1 MIGDFHAQIG
11 ETHLD
16 TFLYQ
21 HELENINK
29 EPTYYKNA
37 ENPSCIDFILSNRR
51 KSFVKMN
58 TVFKGLSDFHKW
70 IVSVFNVYNISEI
83 KT

>member
-29 EPTYYKNA
+29 EPTCYNDS
-37 ENPSCIDFILSNRR
+37 ENPSCIDFILSNRP
-51 KSFVKMN
+51 KSFFLNKCC
-58 TVFKGLSDFHKW
+58 FYR
-70 IVSVFNVYNISEI
+70 IVRFSEVSSI
-83 KT
+83 CF